1 MLRSTKLWRATYAV
15 WFIVLCILSSMSHPG
30 PHVDVVGFDKVEH
43 FTYFLLGGLAL
54 GLALSV
60 DGEMRPW
67 LGWIILLAGSGV
79 GWFDEWH
86 QSLTPGRSGLDLYD
100 WVADSLGSAAAA
112 LALARV
118 RLRILRGGKNV

>member
-1 MLRSTKLWRATYAV
+1 MLRSTKFWRITYAV

-60 DGEMRPW
+60 DREMRPW
-67 LGWIILLAGSGV
+67 LGWIILLTGSVV

-86 QSLTPGRSGLDLYD
+86 QSFTPGRSGLDIYD
-100 WVADSLGSAAAA
+100 WMADAMGSAAAA
-112 LALARV
+112 LVLGRV
-118 RLRILRGGKNV
+118 RRQILGRGKNV